1 MLRRLVGVLGF
12 CSLLIAVPLSG
23 ASAADMPLKAPL
35 PPPPPPA
42 WNWQG
47 IYLGLNGGGTN
58 GTTDWQYYSATTG
71 APLGTADHTFKG
83 GLYGATAGYN
93 WQWTPYL
100 VTGIEGDID
109 MGPLDGNTAC
119 PAATFSC
126 QTHITNIGTFRAR
139 VGLSFDRV
147 LIYGTGGLAF
157 GDVTIRTVNTAGI
170 GQPNSG
176 TAINGTSDERV
187 GWSAGA
193 GIEFFVLSS
202 VSLKAEWIHYDL
214 SQTTYEVDNPA
225 TQYVQA
231 RESGDMYKAGV
242 NWHFP
247 SGPPGPA
254 HY

>member
-1 MLRRLVGVLGF
+1 MLGRLLGVVGF
-12 CSLLIAVPLSG
+12 SSLLIALPLSG
-23 ASAADMPLKAPL
+23 ASAADMPLKAPVT
-35 PPPPPPA
+35 PPPPA
-42 WNWQG
+42 WSWQG

-58 GTTDWQYYSATTG
+58 GSTDWQYFSTPIVLPAG
-71 APLGTADHTFKG
+71 SADHTFKG

-93 WQWTPYL
+93 WQWSPYI

-109 MGPLDGNTAC
+109 MGPLDGNTSC
-119 PAATFSC
+119 PTPTFSC
-126 QTHITNIGTFRAR
+126 QTHITNIGTFRGR
-139 VGLSFDRV
+139 LGLAFDRL

-157 GDVTIRTVNTAGI
+157 ADVTIRTVNTAGI
-170 GQPNSG
+170 GQPPSG
-176 TAINGTSDERV
+176 NAINGTSDERV
-187 GWSAGA
+187 GWAAGA

-214 SQTTYEVDNPA
+214 STTTYEVDNPA